1 MESADFRNEAVAI
14 AVAAGSVALAFAVV
28 GLAKRAFPQIE
39 GPVLVTLMLLPL
51 VAYLI
56 ASGKLTEFK
65 APGGI
70 EARFAATAKDTVRP
84 ASETIAYDDP
94 QIVAREGGVRKLLAR
109 KAREI
114 DQSRPVVMTMT
125 IGGKVQYTLE
135 DVVRYLD
142 VLSQLRSFKLVV
154 FLDGDKRVVAYME
167 AWVLKELVEQSELA
181 GEFIELV
188 NSGQIESVIG
198 YPGIA
203 KKTISTTS
211 TNIDA
216 LREMQEQN
224 LEALVVVDEQRM
236 LRGVVE
242 RERVVTSMMLSLVR

>member
-1 MESADFRNEAVAI
+1 
-14 AVAAGSVALAFAVV
+14 
-28 GLAKRAFPQIE
+28 
-39 GPVLVTLMLLPL
+39 MLLPL
-51 VAYLI
+51 VAYFI

-94 QIVAREGGVRKLLAR
+94 HRGAGGWRPEAAGAEGTGNRPA
-109 KAREI
+109 
-114 DQSRPVVMTMT
+114 RPVVTTMT

-142 VLSQLRSFKLVV
+142 VLSQLRSFELVV
-154 FLDGDKRVVAYME
+154 FLDGNMRVVAYME
-167 AWVLKELVEQSELA
+167 AWVLKELVGQSELA

-211 TNIDA
+211 TKYRRFARDA
-216 LREMQEQN
+216 G
-224 LEALVVVDEQRM
+224 AKP
-236 LRGVVE
+236 RGAN
-242 RERVVTSMMLSLVR
+242 

>member
-1 MESADFRNEAVAI
+1 MKSAGVRKEMVAI
-14 AVAAGSVALAFAVV
+14 AIAVGSVALAFAIGYLAQRNFTQMRDP
-28 GLAKRAFPQIE
+28 GLVA
-39 GPVLVTLMLLPL
+39 LMLLPF

-56 ASGKLTEFK
+56 ASGRMTEFK
-65 APGGI
+65 APGFG
-70 EARFAATAKDTVRP
+70 AKFVQTAKETVRP

-94 QIVAREGGVRKLLAR
+94 HIVAREGGVRKLLAR

-125 IGGKVQYTLE
+125 IGGDIQYTLE
-135 DVVRYLD
+135 EVRRYLD
-142 VLSQLRSFKLVV
+142 VLSQLRSFKLAV
-154 FLDGDKRVVAYME
+154 FLDRNKRVVAYME
-167 AWVLKELVEQSELA
+167 AWVLKELIEQSELA
-181 GEFIELV
+181 GEFLELV

-203 KKTISTTS
+203 KNIISTAS

-224 LEALVVVDEQRM
+224 LEALVVVNEQGM

-242 RERVVTSMMLSLVR
+242 RERVVTSMMLSLAS

>member
-1 MESADFRNEAVAI
+1 
-14 AVAAGSVALAFAVV
+14 
-28 GLAKRAFPQIE
+28 
-39 GPVLVTLMLLPL
+39 MLLPL
-51 VAYLI
+51 VAYFI

-94 QIVAREGGVRKLLAR
+94 HRGAGGWRPEAAGAEGTGN
-109 KAREI
+109 
-114 DQSRPVVMTMT
+114 RPVAVMTMT

-142 VLSQLRSFKLVV
+142 VLSQLRSFKLAV
-154 FLDGDKRVVAYME
+154 FLDGNKRVVAYME
-167 AWVLKELVEQSELA
+167 AWVLKELVGQSELA

-216 LREMQEQN
+216 LREQEQN

-236 LRGVVE
+236 LRGAVE